1 MERSPEF
8 KEPRKTPEQT
18 ANYEGSHT
26 LLLCERLKNPIIR
39 DRLIENIY
47 EHITTAKYEY
57 NRKKHAATKE
67 EIGERLDADI
77 KEALHSTDIEYYDTS
92 KRQSLG
98 ITNYDYVLEK
108 KWVSMC
114 IGYLHPLNG
123 KPYGT
128 QAYNSSES
136 HEKGHFIRNFD
147 FDFNSEFQ
155 RRLLT
160 GFDTTK
166 INISQEVID
175 ASREFIKKYPQE
187 PITEERFNLMHQKY
201 YPEEDVESA
210 RKHLD
215 YLLNPKIK
223 EYSDEDIVKLQK
235 MYYTAP
241 NELIERMSQLK
252 NYFGMK
258 GLEIF
263 TKEHLDYARIHIG
276 NDLGL
281 GGEMEQFFNMI
292 TPETEEEFIKLMN
305 TLGI

>member
-1 MERSPEF
+1 MEKFSES
-8 KEPRKTPEQT
+8 KEPQKTLEQT

-47 EHITTAKYEY
+47 EHITTARYGY

-77 KEALHSTDIEYYDTS
+77 KEALHSTDIEYYDDT
-92 KRQSLG
+92 KRPILG
-98 ITNYDYVLEK
+98 ITYHDPVLETK
-108 KWVSMC
+108 RVAMC
-114 IGYLHPLNG
+114 IGYLHPLSG
-123 KPYGT
+123 KPYSL
-128 QAYNSSES
+128 QAYNSTES

-147 FDFNSEFQ
+147 PDFDSEFQ
-155 RRLLT
+155 RRLST
-160 GFDTTK
+160 GFDRTK
-166 INISQEVID
+166 INISQEIIE
-175 ASREFIKKYPQE
+175 ASRELIKKYPQE
-187 PITEERFNLMHQKY
+187 PITEERLILLRDKY
-201 YPEEDVESA
+201 YPDKDMDAV
-210 RKHLD
+210 RKIFDH
-215 YLLNPKIK
+215 LLNPKIK
-223 EYSDEDIVKLQK
+223 DYSDEEIVELLKT
-235 MYYTAP
+235 YHTAP

-258 GLEIF
+258 GVEIF

-281 GGEMEQFFNMI
+281 SGEMEQFFNMI
-292 TPETEEEFIKLMN
+292 TPETEDEFIKLMN